1 MENIYNS
8 HEAIKEIILF
18 ILTVVFIFVC
28 FDDKL
33 KDSRIRNRQILSNFL
48 SIFKTPKNG
57 KSEL

>member
-8 HEAIKEIILF
+8 GEAIKEIILF

-28 FDDKL
+28 FTDKVE
-33 KDSRIRNRQILSNFL
+33 DSTIRNKQILSNIL